1 MRHELNVDR
10 TRHLAVQS
18 MAELSSHVLGQMDVR
33 RHSIN
38 DMRLAT
44 ETSLDFSAVAETIGA
59 AVPRAGGANA
69 RTSES

>member
-1 MRHELNVDR
+1 
-10 TRHLAVQS
+10 